1 METNTYKIPLEAE
14 AAELT
19 KQLGNLG
26 SLDHTVAGDWV
37 STPGEA
43 MEAEADE
50 SLIADRVEEALT
62 RDGELAPLETRY
74 ADVVRALEKIAAGA
88 FGSCEIC
95 QSDIETD
102 RLTVNPAARTC
113 KAHLND
119 EVDLIV

>member
-1 METNTYKIPLEAE
+1 METNTYKVALVAE
-14 AAELT
+14 AAELE

-26 SLDHTVAGDWV
+26 SLDHTVTGDWV

-43 MEAEADE
+43 MAAEADE

-74 ADVVRALEKIAAGA
+74 ADVVRALEKITTGT

-95 QSDIETD
+95 HADIETD
-102 RLTVNPAARTC
+102 RLTANPAARTC

-119 EVDLIV
+119 DVDLAM